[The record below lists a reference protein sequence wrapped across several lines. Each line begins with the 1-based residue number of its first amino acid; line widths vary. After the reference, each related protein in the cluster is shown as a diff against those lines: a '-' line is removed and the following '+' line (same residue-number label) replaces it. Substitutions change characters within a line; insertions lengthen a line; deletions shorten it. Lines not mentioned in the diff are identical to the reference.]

1 MSPSDGPRV
10 TPPDGLAPISEVMRV
25 GPVAAIPQVMAELGV
40 DADAV
45 FSRLCVILGCS
56 VIRLSPT
63 SM

>member
-1 MSPSDGPRV
+1 
-10 TPPDGLAPISEVMRV
+10 MRV
-25 GPVAAIPQVMAELGV
+25 GPVAAIPQVMAKLGV

>member
-1 MSPSDGPRV
+1 MSPSDGPRAV
-10 TPPDGLAPISEVMRV
+10 SPDGLAFVSDLMRV
-25 GPVAAIPQVMAELGV
+25 GPVAAIPQVMAKLGV